1 MGSGGAHWWC
11 TTIRLKMVRCW
22 ILVGKEWELVI
33 LVIVL
38 SNQMVRYTPCGFK
51 DDAHLSWKGCLGH
64 VRAQSWCAPIRCWDP
79 PVAPQGTPTNSYH
92 FSNWLSF
99 SNRQRLIQNLK
110 QRITLINE
118 NLKRRCI
125 FQLKFWNNA
134 VCRCHFKKSDAVAAV
149 SEVFLLQE
157 EIWRTICNWLN
168 LKVSYDF
175 GFNFVCRCHCGDR
188 WALSNVSHSRN

>member
-1 MGSGGAHWWC
+1 MS
-11 TTIRLKMVRCW
+11 
-22 ILVGKEWELVI
+22 
-33 LVIVL
+33 
-38 SNQMVRYTPCGFK
+38 K
-51 DDAHLSWKGCLGH
+51 DFLIG
-64 VRAQSWCAPIRCWDP
+64 RWCACRLCSPCLFPVIAIGNSRKKAHHLRNIGVKLEFCSLLSTRLGRCALVVSKMMLISAEKVAWVMSELKVDARRSEIRCWDP

-134 VCRCHFKKSDAVAAV
+134 VCCCHFKKNDAVAAV

-157 EIWRTICNWLN
+157 EIWRTICT
-168 LKVSYDF
+168 
-175 GFNFVCRCHCGDR
+175 G
-188 WALSNVSHSRN
+188 

>member
-1 MGSGGAHWWC
+1 MESLGLKDAARLSQIRLGLRWALMGSGGGSLVMHDYP
-11 TTIRLKMVRCW
+11 TQMVGSC
-22 ILVGKEWELVI
+22 ISVGKEWELVI

-38 SNQMVRYTPCGFK
+38 ETIWWFTPLVVSKMMLISGGK
-51 DDAHLSWKGCLGH
+51 VAWVMSELKVDARRSD
-64 VRAQSWCAPIRCWDP
+64 V
-79 PVAPQGTPTNSYH
+79 GTRLLRRRGQQPTH

-134 VCRCHFKKSDAVAAV
+134 VCRCHF
-149 SEVFLLQE
+149 
-157 EIWRTICNWLN
+157 
-168 LKVSYDF
+168 
-175 GFNFVCRCHCGDR
+175 
-188 WALSNVSHSRN
+188 